1 MHSLNCEIEARKEV
15 KLEVEDKVAQ
25 FEANAIKTTWSD
37 INKNNVEVETTE
49 ETHVE
54 KATKTKLQA
63 KSRIA
68 INTRIPQYRVPQRV

>member
-1 MHSLNCEIEARKEV
+1 MKLEIEDE
-15 KLEVEDKVAQ
+15 VAQ

-37 INKNNVEVETTE
+37 INKNNVEVETAE

-63 KSRIA
+63 KSRVA
-68 INTRIPQYRVPQRV
+68 INTRISQD